1 MSRFATT
8 PAPPYYAVIF
18 SSLRRDGPDALAPNG
33 MDYAAM
39 AARMGELAAQQTGYL
54 GVESVRDAD
63 GVGITVSYW
72 RGLEDIAAWKANA
85 EHRIAQETG
94 RAKWYAHF
102 ETRIAR
108 VERAYSASPQ
118 AATIPGAK
126 SI

>member
-39 AARMGELAAQQTGYL
+39 AARMGELAAQQPGYL

-108 VERAYSASPQ
+108 VERAYSASPK
-118 AATIPGAK
+118 AATILGAK